1 MWGVQERGPFWA
13 WPGLFLVSGS
23 GGGCSVGVAAG
34 ESWPA
39 CGASCE
45 GRAVMWRRAW
55 SLVLV
60 ACVVLVALSA
70 GVRVEEDQP
79 GWDCHMMGNYRCG

>member
-1 MWGVQERGPFWA
+1 
-13 WPGLFLVSGS
+13 
-23 GGGCSVGVAAG
+23 
-34 ESWPA
+34 
-39 CGASCE
+39 
-45 GRAVMWRRAW
+45 MWRRAW